1 MRRSG
6 LSADPIMGLFSCCFG
21 SRKTEHNDADA
32 RHARI
37 VEIYRQ
43 AEVESQ
49 QATQTAPPAYQDI
62 AYDTL
67 SGTTIVIDEK
77 WSEVVTQPQMQTQ
90 AEHTAQNTISRPASP
105 QTSIYSVPS
114 TRLTD
119 ITSTYTGA
127 TATVV
132 LTHQGD
138 SPRSSMVFDSAPPS
152 YYDGRS
158 IRERSRSP
166 VRTRDEGID
175 SQHPVLENGW
185 LDRLL
190 QNAETMRDRR

>member
-1 MRRSG
+1 
-6 LSADPIMGLFSCCFG
+6 MGLFSCCFE
-21 SRKTEHNDADA
+21 SRKTTEKSEADT

-49 QATQTAPPAYQDI
+49 QITQAPPPAYQDI
-62 AYDTL
+62 VYDTFT
-67 SGTTIVIDEK
+67 GTTIVVNEK
-77 WSEVVTQPQMQTQ
+77 SSQNPAQPQP
-90 AEHTAQNTISRPASP
+90 EPTAQNPISRPASP

-119 ITSTYTGA
+119 ITSAYTGT
-127 TATVV
+127 TAVA

-166 VRTRDEGID
+166 AHNRGAEAE
-175 SQHPVLENGW
+175 SQHPVMADEW
-185 LDRLL
+185 LDRMIQDVQARRHAS
-190 QNAETMRDRR
+190 QNQRI

>member
-1 MRRSG
+1 
-6 LSADPIMGLFSCCFG
+6 MGLFSCCFG

-43 AEVESQ
+43 AEVESH
-49 QATQTAPPAYQDI
+49 QAAQAPPPAYQEVVHDI
-62 AYDTL
+62 L

-77 WSEVVTQPQMQTQ
+77 SSQVVAQPQPQTQ
-90 AEHTAQNTISRPASP
+90 AEPAVPSTISRPSSP
-105 QTSIYSVPS
+105 HTSIYSVPS

-119 ITSTYTGA
+119 ITSTYTGG

-138 SPRSSMVFDSAPPS
+138 SPRSSMAFDSAPPS

-158 IRERSRSP
+158 SRERSRSP
-166 VRTRDEGID
+166 VRTRDMED
-175 SQHPVLENGW
+175 EPHHPVMDNGW
-185 LDRLL
+185 LDRLI
-190 QNAETMRDRR
+190 QNAEAMRRPQ

>member
-1 MRRSG
+1 M
-6 LSADPIMGLFSCCFG
+6 MGLFSCCFG
-21 SRKTEHNDADA
+21 SRKTEHKDADA

-37 VEIYRQ
+37 IEIYRQ

-49 QATQTAPPAYQDI
+49 QTAQTPPPAYRDI

-67 SGTTIVIDEK
+67 SGTTIVVDEK
-77 WSEVVTQPQMQTQ
+77 WSQVVAQPQPQTQ
-90 AEHTAQNTISRPASP
+90 AESTERDPISRPSSP

-119 ITSTYTGA
+119 ITSVYTGG
-127 TATVV
+127 TATIV

-138 SPRSSMVFDSAPPS
+138 SPRSSMAFDSAPPS

-166 VRTRDEGID
+166 VHTRNGEDGPH
-175 SQHPVLENGW
+175 HPVMETGW
-185 LDRLL
+185 LDRFI
-190 QNAETMRDRR
+190 QNTEAMRDTRQER

>member
-1 MRRSG
+1 
-6 LSADPIMGLFSCCFG
+6 MGLFSCCFG
-21 SRKTEHNDADA
+21 SRKTEHKEADA

-43 AEVESQ
+43 AEIESQ
-49 QATQTAPPAYQDI
+49 QPTQTAPPAYQDVV
-62 AYDTL
+62 YDTL
-67 SGTTIVIDEK
+67 SGTTILVDEK
-77 WSEVVTQPQMQTQ
+77 WTQAVAQPQAQTQ
-90 AEHTAQNTISRPASP
+90 TAHTAQTPITRPSSP

-119 ITSTYTGA
+119 ITSTCTGGA
-127 TATVV
+127 ATVAP
-132 LTHQGD
+132 TYQGD

-166 VRTRDEGID
+166 VRTRDGEFD
-175 SQHPVLENGW
+175 SQHHVMESGR

-190 QNAETMRDRR
+190 HNAEAMRDVR